1 MFQNQPL
8 GLFAIYLLYIPLR
21 FYLKILIS
29 RFYVTSDPFCFV
41 SFFFLFCFLF
51 KFFLDV
57 DILQKLGLV
66 GKRPSSGTRSTPLG
80 VIPFKSGVIL
90 TQRVRIEVP
99 VNTVV
104 PVPLSTEFSLIF
116 SICSH
121 RINNAF
127 LFTIVSKRK
136 RLQLGVQFIPGK
148 IVVYVGQKNSVYF
161 EYDIHN
167 GQWHN
172 LALGIQPQRVTL
184 YTSCG
189 KTSVHANLHFKNEEA
204 LDPDGFFLLGK
215 MSQNSVQFEGAICQF
230 DIHPSAKAA
239 HNYCKY
245 IKKQCREADTYRAN
259 LPPLLPLLRLD
270 PNISVTLRTPMTITE
285 LIKKGF
291 TPSLSQDK
299 TRINTE
305 ISGGVNTSIQMTSQY
320 GSLSLSV
327 HGTVPPRLS
336 RPNLQIPTQA
346 KTPTVTPFLST
357 SVSQTFPKPT
367 QKSSPKKGV
376 TIKPHK
382 SKDNY
387 MPVTAK
393 PTIKKLESVQPS
405 AATKPSSIL
414 PNSKRQLTT
423 IAVKRSIPEVTTFQ
437 YAKPNSF
444 APVTPAA
451 TDGFQTSDLEPT
463 QFSFLAGPPGLP
475 GLKGEPGPP
484 VNYYNL
490 CEINPKC
497 LFAHVEM

>member
-1 MFQNQPL
+1 M
-8 GLFAIYLLYIPLR
+8 
-21 FYLKILIS
+21 
-29 RFYVTSDPFCFV
+29 
-41 SFFFLFCFLF
+41 
-51 KFFLDV
+51 

-66 GKRPSSGTRSTPLG
+66 GKRPSSGTRSTLSG

-99 VNTVV
+99 VNSVV

-161 EYDIHN
+161 DYDIHN

-189 KTSVHANLHFKNEEA
+189 KTSVYANLHFKNEET
-204 LDPDGFFLLGK
+204 LDPEGSFLLGK

-230 DIHPSAKAA
+230 HIHPSAKAA

-245 IKKQCREADTYRAN
+245 IKKQCREADTYRTN
-259 LPPLLPLLRLD
+259 LPPLLPLLHLD

-285 LIKKGF
+285 LINKGF

-299 TRINTE
+299 TRINAE
-305 ISGGVNTSIQMTSQY
+305 LSGGHNMSIKMTSQY
-320 GSLSLSV
+320 GSLSLALP
-327 HGTVPPRLS
+327 GTVPPRLS
-336 RPNLQIPTQA
+336 RPTLQIPTQA
-346 KTPTVTPFLST
+346 KTPTVTPLISNRA
-357 SVSQTFPKPT
+357 SPTFPKPT
-367 QKSSPKKGV
+367 HQSSPKKGV
-376 TIKPHK
+376 TIKLQE

-393 PTIKKLESVQPS
+393 PTRKKLGSVQPS
-405 AATKPSSIL
+405 AATKPSRVL
-414 PNSKRQLTT
+414 PNSKKQLTT
-423 IAVKRSIPEVTTFQ
+423 IAVKRSVPELTTFQ
-437 YAKPNSF
+437 YSKPNSF
-444 APVTPAA
+444 VPVTPAA
-451 TDGFQTSDLEPT
+451 TDGLQTFDLEPT
-463 QFSFLAGPPGLP
+463 YFSLLVGPP

-484 VNYYNL
+484 VNYYDL
-490 CEINPKC
+490 CEINKDVC
-497 LFAHVEM
+497 LHMLRCKTMKDCLLRLFSSQKKFA

>member
-1 MFQNQPL
+1 M
-8 GLFAIYLLYIPLR
+8 A
-21 FYLKILIS
+21 
-29 RFYVTSDPFCFV
+29 YVTSGSV
-41 SFFFLFCFLF
+41 FF
-51 KFFLDV
+51 FFLDV

-66 GKRPSSGTRSTPLG
+66 GKRPSSGTRPSLSG
-80 VIPFKSGVIL
+80 IIFFKSGVIL

-99 VNTVV
+99 VNSVV

-161 EYDIHN
+161 DYDIHN

-189 KTSVHANLHFKNEEA
+189 KTSVHANLHFKNEET
-204 LDPDGFFLLGK
+204 LDPEGSFLLGK

-245 IKKQCREADTYRAN
+245 IKQQCREADTYRAN
-259 LPPLLPLLRLD
+259 LPPLLPLLHLD

-285 LIKKGF
+285 LITKGF
-291 TPSLSQDK
+291 TPSMSKDK
-299 TRINTE
+299 TRINAE
-305 ISGGVNTSIQMTSQY
+305 ISGGPN

-327 HGTVPPRLS
+327 HGTVPPRLF
-336 RPNLQIPTQA
+336 RPTLQIPTQA
-346 KTPTVTPFLST
+346 KTSTVTSILKTRAPP
-357 SVSQTFPKPT
+357 TFPKPT
-367 QKSSPKKGV
+367 QQSSSKKGK
-376 TIKPHK
+376 TINPQK

-387 MPVTAK
+387 TPVTAK
-393 PTIKKLESVQPS
+393 STRNKLESVPPS
-405 AATKPSSIL
+405 AETKPSSIL
-414 PNSKRQLTT
+414 PGSKRQLTT
-423 IAVKRSIPEVTTFQ
+423 IAVKRSVPEMTT
-437 YAKPNSF
+437 YSKTNSF
-444 APVTPAA
+444 VPVTPVA
-451 TDGFQTSDLEPT
+451 TDGLQTFDLEPT
-463 QFSFLAGPPGLP
+463 QFSLLAGPP

-484 VNYYNL
+484 VNYYVL
-490 CEINPKC
+490 CEINENVS
-497 LFAHVEM
+497 LHM

>member
-1 MFQNQPL
+1 M
-8 GLFAIYLLYIPLR
+8 
-21 FYLKILIS
+21 
-29 RFYVTSDPFCFV
+29 
-41 SFFFLFCFLF
+41 
-51 KFFLDV
+51 

-66 GKRPSSGTRSTPLG
+66 GKRPSSGTRSTLTG

-90 TQRVRIEVP
+90 TQQVRIEVP
-99 VNTVV
+99 VSSVV

-148 IVVYVGQKNSVYF
+148 IIVYVGQKNSVYF

-189 KTSVHANLHFKNEEA
+189 KTIVHANLHFKNEET
-204 LDPDGFFLLGK
+204 LDPEGSFLLGK

-259 LPPLLPLLRLD
+259 LPPLLPLLHLD
-270 PNISVTLRTPMTITE
+270 PNISFTPRTPMIITE
-285 LIKKGF
+285 PIDKLF
-291 TPSLSQDK
+291 TPSLTQGK
-299 TRINTE
+299 TRISAE
-305 ISGGVNTSIQMTSQY
+305 ISGGPNGSVEMTSQY
-320 GSLSLSV
+320 DFLSLPV

-336 RPNLQIPTQA
+336 RPTLQFPTQA
-346 KTPTVTPFLST
+346 KTPTVTPYLRT
-357 SVSQTFPKPT
+357 RVSPTFPKPT
-367 QKSSPKKGV
+367 QQSSSKKGI
-376 TIKPHK
+376 TIKPHT
-382 SKDNY
+382 SKDSR

-393 PTIKKLESVQPS
+393 PTRKKLESVQPS
-405 AATKPSSIL
+405 AATKPSSVL
-414 PNSKRQLTT
+414 PISKRQLTT
-423 IAVKRSIPEVTTFQ
+423 VAGKKSVPVMSTFQ
-437 YAKPNSF
+437 LSTKPNSF
-444 APVTPAA
+444 VPVTPAA
-451 TDGFQTSDLEPT
+451 TDGFQTFHLEPT
-463 QFSFLAGPPGLP
+463 QFSLLAGPPGQ
-475 GLKGEPGPP
+475 KGETGPS
-484 VNYYNL
+484 VNYYYL
-490 CEINPKC
+490 CDINKNVFLLMLRGIMLKDCLLCLISSPKYSC
-497 LFAHVEM
+497 F